1 MAIQQLNQFRVLVAP
16 GLHSSGPEHWQSR
29 WQRLYPRFERV
40 EQERWSDPVLLR
52 WADRLDEVLDQD
64 RRPTLIVAHSFGCL
78 TTALSLSRSTSPHV
92 AGVLLVGP
100 ADPDKFQ
107 VSSLLPHGELPC
119 PSIIVASSNDPW
131 MTLKSAESWA
141 QRWGS
146 DFVNAGAL
154 GHINAESGLGD
165 WRFGQRLLQVLAQRA
180 SNLTMEKKNEFTPW
194 RYRTGL
200 RTGFEHRQHQ
210 VS

>member
-16 GLHSSGPEHWQSR
+16 GLHNSGPDHWQSR

-40 EQERWSDPVLLR
+40 EQKRWSDPVLLR

-107 VSSLLPHGELPC
+107 VSSLLPHGGLPC
-119 PSIIVASSNDPW
+119 PSIMVASTNDPW
-131 MTLKSAESWA
+131 MTVEKAETWA
-141 QRWGS
+141 ERWGS

-180 SNLTMEKKNEFTPW
+180 SNLTTEKKNEFTPW

-200 RTGFEHRQHQ
+200 RTGFQHWQHQ

>member
-16 GLHSSGPEHWQSR
+16 GLHNSGPDHWQSR

-78 TTALSLSRSTSPHV
+78 TTAQSLSRASSPHV

-107 VSSLLPHGELPC
+107 VSALLPHAELPC
-119 PSIIVASSNDPW
+119 PSIMVASTNDPW
-131 MTLKSAESWA
+131 MTLHSAANWA
-141 QRWGS
+141 RRWGS

-165 WRFGQRLLQVLAQRA
+165 WRFGQRLLQLLAQRA
-180 SNLTMEKKNEFTPW
+180 LNARSVTP
-194 RYRTGL
+194 RAFAPQRMARPG
-200 RTGFEHRQHQ
+200 RAEASVHVF
-210 VS
+210 

>member
-1 MAIQQLNQFRVLVAP
+1 MAIQHLNEFRVLVAP
-16 GLHSSGPEHWQSR
+16 GLHNSGPEHWQSR

-40 EQERWSDPVLLR
+40 EQDRWSDPVLRR

-78 TTALSLSRSTSPHV
+78 TTALSLSRASSPHV

-100 ADPDKFQ
+100 ADPDKFK
-107 VSSLLPHGELPC
+107 VSALLPHGQLPC
-119 PSIIVASSNDPW
+119 PSIMVGSTNDPW
-131 MTLKSAESWA
+131 MTAPRAEVWA

-146 DFVNAGAL
+146 EFVNAGAL
-154 GHINAESGLGD
+154 GHINADSGLGD

-180 SNLTMEKKNEFTPW
+180 SNERAVAPRALPRVARRVASQAGLLT
-194 RYRTGL
+194 
-200 RTGFEHRQHQ
+200 
-210 VS
+210 V

>member
-1 MAIQQLNQFRVLVAP
+1 MAIQHLNQFRVLVAP
-16 GLHSSGPEHWQSR
+16 GLHNSGPEHWQSR

-40 EQERWSDPVLLR
+40 EQKRWSDPVLLR

-78 TTALSLSRSTSPHV
+78 TTALSLSRSSSPHV

-107 VSSLLPHGELPC
+107 VSSLLPRGELPC
-119 PSIIVASSNDPW
+119 PSIMVASTNDPW
-131 MTLKSAESWA
+131 MTMEKAETWA
-141 QRWGS
+141 RRWGS

-154 GHINAESGLGD
+154 GHINADSGLGD

-180 SNLTMEKKNEFTPW
+180 SNLTTEKKNEFTPW

-200 RTGFEHRQHQ
+200 RTGVQHWQ
-210 VS
+210 PQIS

>member
-1 MAIQQLNQFRVLVAP
+1 MAIHHLNEFRVLVAP
-16 GLHSSGPEHWQSR
+16 GLHNSGPEHWQSR

-52 WADRLDEVLDQD
+52 WADRLDEVLDED

-78 TTALSLSRSTSPHV
+78 TTALSLSRATSPHV

-107 VSSLLPHGELPC
+107 VSALLPHGELPC
-119 PSIIVASSNDPW
+119 PSILVASANDPW
-131 MTLKSAESWA
+131 MTAHSAATWA
-141 QRWGS
+141 RRWGS

-165 WRFGQRLLQVLAQRA
+165 WRFGQRLLQVLARRA
-180 SNLTMEKKNEFTPW
+180 LNERAVGPSGLHW
-194 RYRTGL
+194 RAPAPARSVGE
-200 RTGFEHRQHQ
+200 RSVQ
-210 VS
+210 VF